1 MSNALT
7 FYATANNTNDARM
20 SHQHIIHTHTHDSS
34 RMEMGLNNNND
45 SLVDDIPFLTPITAS
60 PTSST
65 MAPTL
70 QESGESAELGPSRQR
85 TKYYSYWSLILHSM
99 LQQRANNDGN
109 YGNYGNYENDP
120 IDADISGLLI
130 MYAALCVMAIIAITM
145 TITWSIYVAYGHG
158 GRYISKDNNNNNNES
173 SHLSHL
179 YLYAT
184 FAIVFAAF
192 CPAFILGS
200 LVGMYVASRAAHH
213 TSHIT
218 RDR

>member
-109 YGNYGNYENDP
+109 YGNYENDP

-158 GRYISKDNNNNNNES
+158 GRYISNDNNNNNNES

-218 RDR
+218 HHT